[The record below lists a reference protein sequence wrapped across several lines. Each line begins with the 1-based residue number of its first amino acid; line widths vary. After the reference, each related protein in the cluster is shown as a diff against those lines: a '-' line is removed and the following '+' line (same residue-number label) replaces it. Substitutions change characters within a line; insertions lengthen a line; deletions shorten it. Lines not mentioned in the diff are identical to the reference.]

1 MAARTAARY
10 SVARPTTGAP
20 AGNTGQDPLS
30 DARTR
35 ILDAAAELLA
45 EHGLRSLTQPR
56 VCKKSGL
63 RQSHLTYYFPTRRDL
78 MIGVAQRSMETL
90 SQPLLAKA
98 STGRLNAATL
108 ARTLG
113 KELADRSRVR
123 IMIGLISAAE
133 DDPVIAD
140 ALCDL
145 ITRIRGKLSA
155 LFKALEIPHDTDSVA
170 LAHALL
176 VGTAMLHHARVN
188 ADARR
193 EVGLASQFIVNRLP
207 MLHTRSSTRKVGK
220 TPIRKAR
227 K

>member
-1 MAARTAARY
+1 MTARTAPRY
-10 SVARPTTGAP
+10 PAAKPATGAP

-35 ILDAAAELLA
+35 ILDAAAALLA
-45 EHGLRSLTQPR
+45 ENGLRSLTQPR

-98 STGRLNAATL
+98 STGRLTAATL

-113 KELADRSRVR
+113 KELADRSRARV
-123 IMIGLISAAE
+123 MIGLISAAE
-133 DDPVIAD
+133 DDPVIAE
-140 ALCDL
+140 ALRGL
-145 ITRIRGKLSA
+145 IARIRGKLSE
-155 LFKALEIPHDTDSVA
+155 LFKALGIPHDADSVA

-193 EVGLASQFIVNRLP
+193 EIGLASQFIVNRFP
-207 MLHTRSSTRKVGK
+207 MLQTRRSTRKVGNV
-220 TPIRKAR
+220 PVRKAR